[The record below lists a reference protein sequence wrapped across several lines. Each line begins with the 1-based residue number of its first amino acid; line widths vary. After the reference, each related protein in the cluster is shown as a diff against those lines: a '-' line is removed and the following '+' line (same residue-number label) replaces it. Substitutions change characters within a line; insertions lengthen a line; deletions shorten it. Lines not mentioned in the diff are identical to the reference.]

1 MGAPALL
8 LPLLII
14 QLLFRMNPLKQ
25 LLDHQQSFWLDYIQ
39 RSLFTTGELNR
50 LIEEDGLRGMTS
62 NPAIFEKAIAGSD
75 DYDDMLRDILAQN
88 PYLEP
93 VELFEELAIIEIQ
106 NACDELRRIYDA
118 SDALDGYV
126 SLEVAP
132 TLARETAGT
141 IDEARRLW
149 AAVDRPNLMIKVPA
163 TPEGIPAIETLLGDG
178 INVNVTLM
186 FSMDHYEAVAFAYI
200 RGLETAL
207 THGHD
212 VSKIASVASFFVS
225 RVDSKIDAK
234 LTALGTPEALALKG
248 KVAIANSKV
257 TYKRYKEIFHGDA
270 FAHLKAEGAVPQ
282 RVLWASTSTKDP
294 SYPDTLYIDELIGPE
309 TVNTI
314 PPQTVDAF
322 RDRGT
327 VRGDTV
333 EENLEE
339 AEAQLA
345 QLAALGIDLDQA
357 TEELQD
363 EGVVKF
369 EKPFASLLETL
380 ETERDRLLSELAN
393 GMTQSLGSAED
404 AVDQRL
410 GLWEQ
415 GAFAQRIWDKDP
427 TLWSAEFQKELGDR
441 LGWLD
446 LPDAMLL
453 PARDLKAFAEA
464 TRDQFDHVVVLGMG
478 GSSLAPDVFR
488 QTFGSEDGYPDLLML
503 DSTHPQAVHDIEAQI
518 KLTRTLFIVAS
529 KSGTTAETLSFYRYF
544 YDKLKTATE
553 TPGDHFVA
561 TTDPGSKLEF
571 MAYDREFLQLFSAPP
586 EVGGRYSALT
596 VFGLVP
602 AASIGIDISKLL
614 DRAWLIS
621 EYTTEETAASDNP
634 ALQLGASLGEL
645 ARSGKDKVTFAAS
658 PALASFPI
666 WLEQLIAEST
676 GKNDTGIVPVADEA
690 LGAPGTYGNDRFF
703 VYFHLDGDADDAQVA
718 ALNALEAAGHPVA
731 RIRLRDRFDLGRE
744 MFRWEYAVAAAGE
757 ALGIHPFN
765 QPNVELAKILAR
777 EAMKNVGGDGASPG
791 VEEVSVDNGALAQAV
806 QDWLSKTEGG
816 DYLALHAYVPP
827 SDDMT
832 ETLQQLRHA
841 LRDQTKLATT
851 LGYGPRF
858 LHSTG
863 QLHKGGA
870 NTIHVLQLVDSSGTD
885 IAVPETDFTFRQ
897 LINAQ
902 AQGDYQALKQR
913 ERNVL
918 RINLGNDPA
927 AGLQRLLDA
936 MSATA

>member
-1 MGAPALL
+1 
-8 LPLLII
+8 
-14 QLLFRMNPLKQ
+14 MNPLKQ
-25 LLDHQQSFWLDYIQ
+25 LLDHQQSFWLDYIR
-39 RSLFTTGELNR
+39 RSLIASGELNR

-62 NPAIFEKAIAGSD
+62 NPAIFEQAIAGTD
-75 DYDDMLRDILAQN
+75 EYDDMLRDILAQN

-93 VELFEELAIIEIQ
+93 VELFEELAITEIR
-106 NACDELRRIYDA
+106 NACDVLRGIYDA
-118 SDALDGYV
+118 SDGLDGYV

-149 AAVDRPNLMIKVPA
+149 TAVDRPNVMIKVPA
-163 TPEGIPAIETLLGDG
+163 TPEGIPAIETLLGEG
-178 INVNVTLM
+178 ININVTLM
-186 FSMDHYEAVAFAYI
+186 FSMDHYEAVAYAYI
-200 RGLETAL
+200 RGLEGAL
-207 THGHD
+207 KHGHD
-212 VSKIASVASFFVS
+212 LSKIASVASFFVS
-225 RVDSKIDAK
+225 RVDSKIDAR
-234 LTALGTPEALALKG
+234 LDAIGTPEALALKG
-248 KVAIANSKV
+248 KIAIANSKV
-257 TYKRYKEIFHGDA
+257 TYQRYKEIFHGDD
-270 FAHLKAEGAVPQ
+270 FAHLRAEGAMPQ

-294 SYPDTLYIDELIGPE
+294 DYPDTLYVDELIGPE
-309 TVNTI
+309 TVNTM

-322 RDRGT
+322 RDHGAIRGN
-327 VRGDTV
+327 TV
-333 EENLEE
+333 EADLED

-345 QLAALGIDLDQA
+345 KLAELGIDLDQA

-363 EGVVKF
+363 EGVDKF

-380 ETERDRLLSELAN
+380 EKERNRLAGELAN
-393 GMTQSLGSAED
+393 GMTLSLGNATD
-404 AVDQRL
+404 AVEQRL

-415 GAFAQRIWDKDP
+415 SEFAQRIWDKDP

-446 LPDAMLL
+446 LPGSMLL
-453 PARDLKAFAEA
+453 PARDLKAFALA
-464 TRDQFDHVVVLGMG
+464 TKDEYDHVVVLGMG

-488 QTFGSEDGYPDLLML
+488 QAFGGSEGYPSLLML
-503 DSTHPQAVHDIEAQI
+503 DSTHPQAVQDVAAQI
-518 KLTRTLFIVAS
+518 KLNRTLFIVAS

-544 YDKLKTATE
+544 YDQLKTLTE

-561 TTDPGSKLEF
+561 ITDPGTKLEF
-571 MAYDREFLQLFSAPP
+571 MAYDRDFLQLFSAPP

-602 AASIGIDISKLL
+602 AACTGINVSKLL
-614 DRAWLIS
+614 DRAWLIA
-621 EYTTEETAASDNP
+621 EQTMEDTVAADNP
-634 ALQLGASLGEL
+634 ALQLGAALGEL
-645 ARSGKDKVTFAAS
+645 ARSGRDKVTFAAS
-658 PALASFPI
+658 PSLASFPI

-676 GKNDTGIVPVADEA
+676 GKSDTGIVPVADEA
-690 LGAPGTYGNDRFF
+690 LAAPDAYGKDRFF
-703 VYFHLDGDADDAQVA
+703 VYFYLDGDEDADQQAKLD
-718 ALNALEAAGHPVA
+718 ALEEAGHPIA
-731 RIRLRDRFDLGRE
+731 RIHLRDLFDLGRE
-744 MFRWEYAVAAAGE
+744 MFRWEYAVAAASE

-765 QPNVELAKILAR
+765 QPNVELAKNLAR

-791 VEEVSVDNGALAQAV
+791 VDEVSADNGALAQAL
-806 QDWLSKTEGG
+806 QGWLEQTADG

-827 SDDMT
+827 SDEMT

-841 LRDQTKLATT
+841 LRDQTRLATT

-870 NTIHVLQLVDSSGTD
+870 NTIHVLQLVDTSGTD

-927 AGLQRLLDA
+927 AGLKRLVEA
-936 MSATA
+936 MAATA